1 MFKMFYPS
9 TWVKC
14 TTWTIWISKCL
25 ARPLHGH
32 RSVPHRR
39 VLPKNQMLM
48 ILVVSFSVNGNA
60 GVQSRLRQTALTMD
74 AAIAGRKDAGTLI
87 VTLRSFKNC
96 FFEFLSPGHE
106 HYTLAQQFHSFMG
119 KQANIFVSLA
129 DESWVYSWLFVL
141 SVHQDACVGTIRN
154 SRMKTS
160 ECLRSL
166 KWYK

>member
-1 MFKMFYPS
+1 MFYPS
-9 TWVKC
+9 TFVEC
-14 TTWTIWISKCL
+14 TTWTIWISKCS
-25 ARPLHGH
+25 RPLHGH

-119 KQANIFVSLA
+119 KQASIFVSLA
-129 DESWVYSWLFVL
+129 DESWVYSYSWLFVL
-141 SVHQDACVGTIRN
+141 SVHRDACVGIILN
-154 SRMKTS
+154 SRIKTS